1 MWYRSFLLPLTLLL
15 LAGACARPP
24 RATLDPRRTLA
35 DLQKTP
41 ARIPAGDLARTLTQ
55 VAWKDH
61 PDLALAE
68 AELAAARAGILTA
81 KARPNPSFGFGA
93 TKAEGVPQ
101 PWTLTYGLNL
111 PIETGGKRDL
121 RIRQARLQVEL
132 SQLQV
137 ADAAWKLRM
146 DVRRSLVDWLQAR
159 EAAAAADQEASLRA
173 AFLKLQQRRLALGEI
188 GTPEATLAALEAQRA
203 AAARFTAQAE
213 VRRAAAALALAAGVS
228 QAALEDRLRS
238 EPAVDLAPPPPL
250 PASDADALIHRLDIR
265 RTLLTW
271 EQNETTLR
279 QELALRVPNLQVGP
293 GYSFDQ
299 GVKKWILGVTV
310 DLPLFDRRQGPI
322 AEAVARRKVIAAQ
335 LRQEEQRALSEA
347 DLAAARFT
355 DARARLKA
363 QVEALA
369 AQEARLAAAK
379 RNADLG
385 GLDQGGWL
393 VARLEATQARSLAV
407 EAWAEA
413 QRARLAVEAAF
424 QKPLDPTEHPFRFDG
439 VSR

>member
-1 MWYRSFLLPLTLLL
+1 LAL
-15 LAGACARPP
+15 LAGACTRPP
-24 RATLDPRRTLA
+24 AAVLDPKHTLVE
-35 DLQKTP
+35 LQRAP
-41 ARIPAGDLARTLTQ
+41 ARIPEGDLASALTRL
-55 VAWKDH
+55 AWKDH

-68 AELAAARAGILTA
+68 AELGAARAGILTA
-81 KARPNPSFGFGA
+81 MARPNPSFGFGA
-93 TKAEGVPQ
+93 TRAEGVPQ

-121 RIRQARLQVEL
+121 RLRQARLQVEL

-137 ADAAWKLRM
+137 ADTAWKLRM

-159 EAAAAADQEASLRA
+159 EAASAADQEAALRA
-173 AFLKLQQRRLALGEI
+173 AFFKLQQRRSALGEI

-213 VRRAAAALALAAGVS
+213 VRRAASALALAAGVS
-228 QAALEDRLRS
+228 QATLEDRLRS
-238 EPAVDLAPPPPL
+238 EPPVDLTLPPPL
-250 PASDADALIHRLDIR
+250 PASEADALIHRLDIR
-265 RTLLTW
+265 RTLLAW

-279 QELALRVPNLQVGP
+279 QELALRVPNVQLGP

-299 GVKKWILGVTV
+299 GVKKWILGFTV

-347 DLAAARFT
+347 DLAAARLA
-355 DARARLKA
+355 DARERLKA

-379 RNADLG
+379 RNVDLG
-385 GLDQGGWL
+385 GLDQAGWL
-393 VARLEATQARSLAV
+393 TARLEATQARSLAV

-413 QRARLAVEAAF
+413 QRARLAVEGAY
-424 QKPLDPTEHPFRFDG
+424 QKPLDPAEHPFRLDG
-439 VSR
+439 VAP